1 MKKVVFLAAAVLFF
15 SAVNAQIPV
24 TGKKTVTTADT
35 IALDN
40 IGSKVVSYQATYL
53 ETSGASAGKFY
64 LEGTVDG
71 RAWVHIDSS
80 KSVTDVTTYQ
90 TVIVTATATPYR
102 AVRARFSNT
111 SSATGTFWFTALR
124 RPDDR

>member
-1 MKKVVFLAAAVLFF
+1 MKKVLFLAASFLFLGAVY
-15 SAVNAQIPV
+15 AQVPV
-24 TGKKTVTTADT
+24 PSKKTVTTADT
-35 IALDN
+35 ITLSN

-53 ETSGASAGKFY
+53 EINGTSAGKFY

-102 AVRARFSNT
+102 SVRARFSNT